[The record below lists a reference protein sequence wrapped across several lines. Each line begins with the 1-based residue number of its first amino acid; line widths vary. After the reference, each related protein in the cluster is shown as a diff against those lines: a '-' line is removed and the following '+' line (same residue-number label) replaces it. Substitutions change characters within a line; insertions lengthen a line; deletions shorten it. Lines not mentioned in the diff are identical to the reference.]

1 MPESNPY
8 RGYRGRFAP
17 SPTGELHFG
26 SLVAAVGSYLQAR
39 SQQGLWLVRM
49 EDIDPPREQAG
60 AADAIL
66 RTLEYYGF
74 EWDQRVLYQRTR
86 IQAYQAALEQLRQQE
101 QVYPCACSRSEIQ
114 AVRDKQAES
123 ISTDELNVYP
133 GTCRNGLPA
142 GRPARSWRVRAHDRH
157 IDFTDR
163 IQGNIIANRDQAG
176 DDFVVYRADGYYAYQ
191 LAVTVDDA
199 WQGITQI
206 VRGADLLATTPKQ
219 ILLQQYLQL
228 AQPDYAHL
236 PVALNSEGQKLSK
249 QTGACPISCKKV
261 SETLAAALS
270 FLGHTIPDELTC
282 APQQEIWSWAIKNW
296 QIDMVPEAVSS

>member
-1 MPESNPY
+1 LNPPPV
-8 RGYRGRFAP
+8 YRGRFAP

-39 SQQGLWLVRM
+39 TRQGIWLVRM

-66 RTLEYYGF
+66 RSLECYGF
-74 EWDQRVLYQRTR
+74 EWDQSVLYQSTR
-86 IQAYQAALEQLRQQE
+86 SQAYEAALEQLRQQQ
-101 QVYPCACSRSEIQ
+101 QVYPCACSRSQIQ
-114 AVRDKQAES
+114 AVRDILAES
-123 ISTDELNVYP
+123 TTALNIYP
-133 GTCRNGLPA
+133 GTCRRGLPA

-163 IQGNIIANRDQAG
+163 VQGNIIANRDQPG

-199 WQGITQI
+199 WQDITEI
-206 VRGADLLATTPKQ
+206 VRGADLLATTPGQ

-228 AQPDYAHL
+228 AQPGYAHL
-236 PVALNSEGQKLSK
+236 PVVLNPEGQKLSK
-249 QTGACPISCKKV
+249 QTGASPISCKQV
-261 SETLAAALS
+261 SETLTAALA
-270 FLGHTIPDELTC
+270 FLGHTVPDELTR
-282 APQQEIWSWAIKNW
+282 APPQEIWSWAIDNW
-296 QIDMVPEAVSS
+296 QISIVPDATTVP